1 MALIPLIIIIMFVV
15 MIAVASV
22 FAFVFIKKYS
32 GVVSQDDILKQ
43 LQNYQN
49 LLENGFITREE
60 FEEKKRELLSSRKR

>member
-1 MALIPLIIIIMFVV
+1 MALIPLIIIIMFIV

-22 FAFVFIKKYS
+22 FAFAFIKKYS
-32 GVVSQDDILKQ
+32 GAASQDDISKQ

-60 FEEKKRELLSSRKR
+60 FEEKKRELLNSRKR